1 MGLLIMAAIPTL
13 GQTDIDELE
22 IVNETNDDGGFIH
35 DGLIRVQDD
44 NFKFGFIDKT
54 GKVVIPCKWEEAKDF
69 SEGLAPV
76 QYDNGKWGFIDK
88 YGLLTIPCKWVSV
101 ADLSL
106 LEDVG
111 R

>member
-44 NFKFGFIDKT
+44 SFKFGFIDKT
-54 GKVVIPCKWEEAKDF
+54 
-69 SEGLAPV
+69 
-76 QYDNGKWGFIDK
+76 
-88 YGLLTIPCKWVSV
+88 GLLTIPCKWVSV

-106 LEDVG
+106 RENVG